1 MGRSITEGLYKKPL
15 SRNGSDKAIS
25 DKEVSKL
32 DDDEVLYI
40 RGEAPEGYYNWFQ
53 KALFKRGYEDHQI
66 FKKLPTPEAPKEEAA
81 VEEPIADKVVPEPEK
96 EPEIKTSSEYADAKA
111 RATQWEEDAS
121 SGRKGQKLFEKAADS
136 TNFLD
141 RYKMQLGER
150 LENGLK

>member
-32 DDDEVLYI
+32 DDDEVLYSI
-40 RGEAPEGYYNWFQ
+40 RGEAPEGYYNAGT
-53 KALFKRGYEDHQI
+53 KKHYSKGAGYEDHQI
-66 FKKLPTPEAPKEEAA
+66 FKKLPTPEAPKEKEAV
-81 VEEPIADKVVPEPEK
+81 VEKPIPDKVAPEPEK

-121 SGRKGQKLFEKAADS
+121 SGRKGQKLFEKA
-136 TNFLD
+136 
-141 RYKMQLGER
+141 G
-150 LENGLK
+150 